1 MQSRMSIRH
10 PMGYLATALVS
21 VAAGWSLQSAP
32 TAPPATTATA
42 TVATSASRST
52 GLAAAQQ
59 FAQSDGKPQIIVSS
73 DGNVTLHVE
82 QQPLEWV
89 LEQIA
94 RQSGWRDVKAR
105 AGASGAPVMP
115 TAAAAETACPEAP
128 VLTSAQSAQLL
139 QSIQRGSEPDRYQS
153 LIRAHSDG
161 GGVPDELLKQVYE
174 TDASERVR
182 LLAFEA
188 YLEPRSGDTSA
199 LRGALQSAL
208 YVPNAAIQHEARKRL
223 EELAESDRMDAANL
237 QPASP

>member
-1 MQSRMSIRH
+1 L
-10 PMGYLATALVS
+10 GYLATALVS

-32 TAPPATTATA
+32 TAPQPATA
-42 TVATSASRST
+42 TVAAATTRAA

-59 FAQSDGKPQIIVSS
+59 VAQSDAKPQIVVSS

-105 AGASGAPVMP
+105 AGIGASGATVMP
-115 TAAAAETACPEAP
+115 TATAADTACPEAP
-128 VLTSAQSAQLL
+128 VLTSAQSEHLL
-139 QSIQRGSEPDRYQS
+139 QAIQRGSEPDRYQS
-153 LIRAHSDG
+153 LIRARSDG
-161 GGVPDELLKQVYE
+161 ANVPDELLKQLYE

-182 LLAFEA
+182 LTAFEA
-188 YLEPRSGDTSA
+188 YLEPRSADSA
-199 LRGALQSAL
+199 VLRGVLQAAL

-223 EELAESDRMDAANL
+223 DELAESERMDAANV
-237 QPASP
+237 QQAGP